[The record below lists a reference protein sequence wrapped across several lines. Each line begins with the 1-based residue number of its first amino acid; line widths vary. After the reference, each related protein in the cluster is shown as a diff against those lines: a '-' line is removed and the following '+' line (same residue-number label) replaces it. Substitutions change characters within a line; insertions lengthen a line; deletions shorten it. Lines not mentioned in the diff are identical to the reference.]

1 MQALA
6 VVLSGL
12 MAEVPK
18 GNDGCAGV
26 GRLRN
31 FNGLWATTTLVA
43 KAAGLLATVMVSATV
58 AVEHKT
64 VAGAV
69 SAAKQSLAV
78 V

>member
-1 MQALA
+1 
-6 VVLSGL
+6 

-26 GRLRN
+26 GRLKN
-31 FNGLWATTTLVA
+31 FSGLWATTTLVA
-43 KAAGLLATVMVSATV
+43 KATGLLATVMVSATV
-58 AVEHKT
+58 ALERKT